1 MSVSRSPKVIASIL
15 ESGRRITALSVY
27 RALPYFLIT
36 VIIFFTGCGGGEPQP
51 LPPSSGI
58 DGPVNFL
65 TTGNLN
71 GNDDDPTVAIDPQG
85 NIHIVWFS
93 DRDGTKDLYAV
104 HSTAIDLASG
114 TITWSAPI
122 HITDNA
128 PALFP
133 PPMQGDEFPSFVIDS
148 TGTHHLAWHRID
160 LSNQSH
166 ILYAKSDGTAAG
178 WAAATVVPVTT
189 GANFDRFASLVRVSA
204 TDLRIFFISHT
215 RVAPI
220 GKEGIFVSKS
230 TDNGASWGAPTEV
243 ATLNSST
250 EQSSLPNIVRLPS
263 GLFTA
268 AFQRWKLNP
277 SNDVFD
283 LTSDIFYA
291 ESNDGDTWTTSQVT
305 VDASDNQNDLA
316 PAFFFDHAGTEHL
329 AWSTQA
335 FGDPA
340 EDLVQMKVS
349 DRASYPNLTTRL
361 TSTPGLPDHSPKIV
375 PMTINGQQVF
385 VMIWVRI
392 QTQPH
397 NQVVY
402 RVFSAL

>member
-1 MSVSRSPKVIASIL
+1 MSPH
-15 ESGRRITALSVY
+15 
-27 RALPYFLIT
+27 RALLYFLIAAT
-36 VIIFFTGCGGGEPQP
+36 VFCTGCGGGGSA
-51 LPPSSGI
+51 PPVTSSGV

-71 GNDDDPTVAIDPQG
+71 GNDDDPSVAMDPQG
-85 NIHIVWFS
+85 NIHVVWFS

-114 TITWSAPI
+114 TITWSSPI

-128 PALFP
+128 AAQFP
-133 PPMQGDEFPSFVIDS
+133 PPTQGDEFPSLFIDS
-148 TGTHHLAWHRID
+148 SGTHHLAWHRID

-166 ILYAKSDGTAAG
+166 ILYARSDGTATG

-189 GANFDRFASLVRVSA
+189 GANFDRFANVVRVSA
-204 TDLRIFFISHT
+204 TDLRIFFVSHT
-215 RVAPI
+215 RVAPT
-220 GKEGIFVSKS
+220 GKDGIFVAKS
-230 TDNGASWGAPTEV
+230 IDNGATWGAPAEV

-250 EQSSLPNIVRLPS
+250 EQTSLPTILRLPN

-268 AFQRWKLNP
+268 TFQRWKLNP
-277 SNDVFD
+277 SNDVLD
-283 LTSDIFYA
+283 PTNDIFYG
-291 ESNDGDTWTTSQVT
+291 ESNDGDNWTASQVT
-305 VDASDNQNDLA
+305 SDPADNQNDLA
-316 PAFFFDHAGTEHL
+316 PSFFFDHSGTARL
-329 AWSTQA
+329 VWGSTA

-340 EDLVQMKVS
+340 GDIVQMKVS
-349 DRASYPNLTTRL
+349 DRASFPNLTSRL

-375 PMTINGQQVF
+375 AMTINGQQVF

-392 QTQPH
+392 QTPPH

>member
-1 MSVSRSPKVIASIL
+1 MPKVMGFIPDSC
-15 ESGRRITALSVY
+15 RRLRAALS
-27 RALPYFLIT
+27 RAPSYFLIT
-36 VIIFFTGCGGGEPQP
+36 AMIFCAGCGSGGPAP
-51 LPPSSGI
+51 VSSSSAI

-65 TTGNLN
+65 TSGNLN
-71 GNDDDPTVAIDPQG
+71 GNDDDPSVAVDAQG
-85 NIHIVWFS
+85 NINVVWFS

-114 TITWSAPI
+114 AITWSAPI
-122 HITDNA
+122 HITDNT

-133 PPMQGDEFPSFVIDS
+133 PPTQGDEFPSLVIDS

-189 GANFDRFASLVRVSA
+189 GANFDRFCSLVRVSA

-215 RVAPI
+215 RVAPLN
-220 GKEGIFVSKS
+220 KEGIFVVKS
-230 TDNGASWGAPTEV
+230 TDNGASWGTPTEV
-243 ATLNSST
+243 ATLNSAT

-268 AFQRWKLNP
+268 IFQRWKLNP

-283 LTSDIFYA
+283 LTSDIFYG

-305 VDASDNQNDLA
+305 SDAADNQNDLA
-316 PAFFFDHAGTEHL
+316 PSFFFDHSGIEHL
-329 AWSTQA
+329 SWSTQA

-375 PMTINGQQVF
+375 ALTINGRQVF

-392 QTQPH
+392 QTAPH

>member
-1 MSVSRSPKVIASIL
+1 MSFSRSPKVIPYIL
-15 ESGRRITALSVY
+15 DSRRRITALSPY
-27 RALPYFLIT
+27 RALLYFLIAAT
-36 VIIFFTGCGGGEPQP
+36 VFCTGCGGGGSKPATV
-51 LPPSSGI
+51 SSGV

-71 GNDDDPTVAIDPQG
+71 GNDDDPSVAVDPQG
-85 NIHIVWFS
+85 NIHVVWFS

-104 HSTAIDLASG
+104 HSTAIDVASG

-128 PALFP
+128 PAQFP
-133 PPMQGDEFPSFVIDS
+133 PPTQGDEFPSLFIDS

-166 ILYAKSDGTAAG
+166 ILYAKSDGTASG
-178 WAAATVVPVTT
+178 WAAATVVPVTS
-189 GANFDRFASLVRVSA
+189 GANFDRFSSVVRVSA
-204 TDLRIFFISHT
+204 TDLRIFFVSHT

-220 GKEGIFVSKS
+220 GKDGIFVAKS
-230 TDNGASWGAPTEV
+230 TDNGATWGAPVEV
-243 ATLNSST
+243 ATLNSAT
-250 EQSSLPNIVRLPS
+250 EQTSLPNIVRLPS

-268 AFQRWKLNP
+268 TFQRWKLNP

-283 LTSDIFYA
+283 PTNDVFYG
-291 ESNDGDTWTTSQVT
+291 ESNDGDTWTASQVT
-305 VDASDNQNDLA
+305 VDPADNQNDLA
-316 PAFFFDHAGTEHL
+316 PSLFFDHGGTEHL

-349 DRASYPNLTTRL
+349 DRASYPNLTSRL

-375 PMTINGQQVF
+375 AMTINGQQVF

-392 QTQPH
+392 QTPPH

>member
-1 MSVSRSPKVIASIL
+1 MPKVIAIIPDRQ
-15 ESGRRITALSVY
+15 RRTIALSVNH
-27 RALPYFLIT
+27 ALLYILIAAM
-36 VIIFFTGCGGGEPQP
+36 IFSTGCGGGGAA
-51 LPPSSGI
+51 PPTTGSGI

-71 GNDDDPTVAIDPQG
+71 GNDDDPSVAVDVQG
-85 NIHIVWFS
+85 NIHVVWFS

-104 HSTAIDLASG
+104 HSTAIDLVSG

-133 PPMQGDEFPSFVIDS
+133 PPMQGDEFPSFAIDS

-178 WAAATVVPVTT
+178 WAGATVVPVTT

-204 TDLRIFFISHT
+204 TDLRIFFVSHT
-215 RVAPI
+215 RVAPA
-220 GKEGIFVSKS
+220 GKEGIFVVKS
-230 TDNGASWGAPTEV
+230 IDNGATWGAPTEV
-243 ATLNSST
+243 ATLNSGT

-283 LTSDIFYA
+283 PTSDIFYG
-291 ESNDGDTWTTSQVT
+291 ESNDGDAWTTSQVT
-305 VDASDNQNDLA
+305 VDPADNQNDLA
-316 PAFFFDHAGTEHL
+316 PALFFDHSGTEHV
-329 AWSTQA
+329 AWSSQA

-340 EDLVQMKVS
+340 EDLVQMKIS
-349 DRASYPNLTTRL
+349 DRAS
-361 TSTPGLPDHSPKIV
+361 K
-375 PMTINGQQVF
+375 QQPEFLVKQ
-385 VMIWVRI
+385 WE
-392 QTQPH
+392 
-397 NQVVY
+397 
-402 RVFSAL
+402 

>member
-1 MSVSRSPKVIASIL
+1 V
-15 ESGRRITALSVY
+15 
-27 RALPYFLIT
+27 
-36 VIIFFTGCGGGEPQP
+36 
-51 LPPSSGI
+51 

-65 TTGNLN
+65 TNGNLN
-71 GNDDDPTVAIDPQG
+71 GNDDDPTASVDSQG
-85 NIHIVWFS
+85 NINVVWFS

-114 TITWSAPI
+114 TITWSAPV

-128 PALFP
+128 VALFP
-133 PPMQGDEFPSFVIDS
+133 PPMQGDEFPSLAIDS

-160 LSNQSH
+160 LGNQSH

-204 TDLRIFFISHT
+204 TDLRIFFVSHT

-220 GKEGIFVSKS
+220 GKEGIFVVKS
-230 TDNGASWGAPTEV
+230 TDNGASWGTPTEV
-243 ATLNSST
+243 TTLNSAT
-250 EQSSLPNIVRLPS
+250 EQSSLPNIARLPS

-268 AFQRWKLNP
+268 TFQRWKLNP

-283 LTSDIFYA
+283 LTSDIFYG
-291 ESNDGDTWTTSQVT
+291 ESNDGDTWTTSQVS
-305 VDASDNQNDLA
+305 VDPSDNQNDLA
-316 PAFFFDHAGTEHL
+316 PSFFFDHSGTEHL

-349 DRASYPNLTTRL
+349 DRASYPNLASRL
-361 TSTPGLPDHSPKIV
+361 TSTPGLPDHSPKII

-392 QTQPH
+392 QTAPH

>member
-1 MSVSRSPKVIASIL
+1 MSFSRSPKVIPIL
-15 ESGRRITALSVY
+15 DSRRRITALSVY
-27 RALPYFLIT
+27 CALSYFLIT
-36 VIIFFTGCGGGEPQP
+36 AMIFFVGCGGGNSA
-51 LPPSSGI
+51 PPAVTSSGV

-65 TTGNLN
+65 TNGNLN
-71 GNDDDPTVAIDPQG
+71 GNDDDPSVAVDQQG
-85 NIHIVWFS
+85 NIHVVWFS

-166 ILYAKSDGTAAG
+166 ILYAKSDGTATG

-204 TDLRIFFISHT
+204 TDLRIFFVSHT
-215 RVAPI
+215 RVAPL
-220 GKEGIFVSKS
+220 GKEGIFVTKS
-230 TDNGASWGAPTEV
+230 TDNGASWGAPAEV
-243 ATLNSST
+243 ATLNSAT

-283 LTSDIFYA
+283 PTSDIFYG

-305 VDASDNQNDLA
+305 VDAADSQNDLA

-375 PMTINGQQVF
+375 PMTINGRQVF